1 MRAILF
7 ATLTLAACANPAGP
21 VAQSSTQDSPPV
33 QTGALSPVAQQIRA
47 DLARLDQELRAPGVV
62 AASIG
67 QSADLGGGLVV
78 RPLRVV
84 EDSRCPNNVQ
94 CIWAGRLRLLANVS
108 GSEVELTLGE
118 PVPTPNGSVTL
129 AVASPGPWAEWPTV
143 ELGEKP
149 AYRFGFRWS

>member
-7 ATLTLAACANPAGP
+7 AVLTLAACANPAGP
-21 VAQSSTQDSPPV
+21 VAQPSAQDPAPA

-47 DLARLDQELRAPGVV
+47 DLARLDQELRAPGVI

-67 QSADLGGGLVV
+67 QSADLGGGLLV
-78 RPLRVV
+78 RPLRVI

-108 GSEVELTLGE
+108 GSEIELTLGE
-118 PVPTPNGSVTL
+118 PMATPHGSVRL
-129 AVASPGPWAEWPTV
+129 VVASPGPWAEWPTA

-149 AYRFGFRWS
+149 AYRFGFRRS